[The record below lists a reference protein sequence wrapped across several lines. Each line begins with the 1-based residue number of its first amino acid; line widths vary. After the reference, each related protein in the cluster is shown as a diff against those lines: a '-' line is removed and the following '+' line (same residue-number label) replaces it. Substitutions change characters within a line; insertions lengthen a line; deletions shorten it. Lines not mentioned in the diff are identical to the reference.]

1 MCAAGRL
8 RWASA
13 QAPTGCCPPKPPTP
27 GAPCTLG
34 TPGDPWHPRDPPDHP
49 VLPPPSISSK
59 QMGRAR
65 RSLLLQ
71 PRCANA
77 LSLSGSDLMIIKWHI

>member
-13 QAPTGCCPPKPPTP
+13 QAPTGCCAPNPPPQELP
-27 GAPCTLG
+27 APWGPLG
-34 TPGDPWHPRDPPDHP
+34 TPGTLGTPPDHP